1 MTEFMVPLK
10 TPLIFW
16 ADATW
21 HLNDGSVA
29 GHVWHSN
36 LGWGHLK
43 AQIVMS
49 LIVPSRSDRVYVNIA
64 KQQVTSNYCSSCL
77 EDFLDRAH
85 SFQWNV
91 LLVGEHYDYEMH

>member
-1 MTEFMVPLK
+1 MIEFMVPLK

-43 AQIVMS
+43 AQIVTPFSELYYWWVNTTKCIRISGRMGLGMS
-49 LIVPSRSDRVYVNIA
+49 QN
-64 KQQVTSNYCSSCL
+64 
-77 EDFLDRAH
+77 
-85 SFQWNV
+85 
-91 LLVGEHYDYEMH
+91 